1 MYSCQMTVSVEVRVQ
16 LSFSST
22 IYMDSLF
29 HSLSQTAQEFSTFE
43 NFTLVFSLTEIHVGQ
58 GKISGISRQ
67 TQTHIHVYTYTEKE
81 EESKLI

>member
-1 MYSCQMTVSVEVRVQ
+1 MYSCQMTVSVGVRVQ

-43 NFTLVFSLTEIHVGQ
+43 NFTLVFSLTEIGQ
-58 GKISGISRQ
+58 GKLSGISRQ
-67 TQTHIHVYTYTEKE
+67 TQTHIHTYTYTEKE